1 MAPGSNLLPW
11 VVGAWN
17 MPLNSSLLCFYELQG
32 LESKKE
38 FENQKQQPNEL
49 SPDPQWA
56 MWGLA
61 AGPVQWLEPP
71 GSYWALALASG
82 LTNMTWSLGGWK
94 VGGGD
99 QEG

>member
-1 MAPGSNLLPW
+1 
-11 VVGAWN
+11 